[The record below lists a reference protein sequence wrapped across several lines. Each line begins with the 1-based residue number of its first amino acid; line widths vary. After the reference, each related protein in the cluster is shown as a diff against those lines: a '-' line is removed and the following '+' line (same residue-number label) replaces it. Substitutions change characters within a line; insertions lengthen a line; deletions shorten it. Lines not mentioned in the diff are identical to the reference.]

1 MNKLYYIVCEE
12 KDTTLFEG
20 RYQGRTRGG
29 AMKFLKQS
37 IGRKTL
43 NGLVFTITEIP
54 VPLIREIV
62 AEMLAGS
69 DGGTIANVAP
79 AANIVPITRPE
90 PEPKVERYDA
100 FADAAKPEVT
110 PAKAKSIKKSKPQPE
125 ATAAKATPTKK
136 PKPQPEAAAAKAG
149 NPGHGDDVWSNARA
163 YWEECRNI
171 NKTAGKFGLSPNTV
185 KTRARRE
192 GWNK

>member
-12 KDTTLFEG
+12 KEATLFEG

-29 AMKFLKQS
+29 AMKFLKQA

-62 AEMLAGS
+62 AEMLAGG
-69 DGGTIANVAP
+69 DGGTLANVPP
-79 AANIVPITRPE
+79 AANVVPITSPDA
-90 PEPKVERYDA
+90 EPKAERFDA
-100 FADAAKPEVT
+100 FANAAEPEVT
-110 PAKAKSIKKSKPQPE
+110 PAAATPTTKPKPAPK
-125 ATAAKATPTKK
+125 ATAAKV
-136 PKPQPEAAAAKAG
+136 G
-149 NPGHGDDVWSNARA
+149 NPGHGDDHWTKVRA
-163 YWEECRNI
+163 YWKECRSI

-192 GWNK
+192 GWNQ

>member
-12 KDTTLFEG
+12 KEATLFEG

-29 AMKFLKQS
+29 AMKFLKQA

-62 AEMLAGS
+62 AEMLAGG
-69 DGGTIANVAP
+69 DGGTLANATP
-79 AANIVPITRPE
+79 AANVVPITRPDA
-90 PEPKVERYDA
+90 EPKVERYDA
-100 FADAAKPEVT
+100 FANAPEPEVK
-110 PAKAKSIKKSKPQPE
+110 PAKTKPTKKSKPQPE
-125 ATAAKATPTKK
+125 ATVAKV
-136 PKPQPEAAAAKAG
+136 G
-149 NPGHGDDVWSNARA
+149 NPGHGDDLWTKARA
-163 YWEECRNI
+163 YWEKSHSI
-171 NKTAGKFGLSPNTV
+171 NKTAEKFGLSPNTV

>member
-1 MNKLYYIVCEE
+1 MDKLYYIVCDD

-29 AMKFLKQS
+29 ALKFLKQS

-62 AEMLAGS
+62 AEILAG
-69 DGGTIANVAP
+69 GVTP

-90 PEPKVERYDA
+90 PEPTVTRFDA
-100 FADAAKPEVT
+100 FADAAESGVT
-110 PAKAKSIKKSKPQPE
+110 PTTPDSKPSKAKPKTKANSKAAAPE
-125 ATAAKATPTKK
+125 AKV
-136 PKPQPEAAAAKAG
+136 G
-149 NPGHGDDVWSNARA
+149 NPGHGDELWLQVRA
-163 YWEECRNI
+163 HWEECRSI
-171 NKTAGKFGLSPNTV
+171 SQTAAQFGLSPNSV

-192 GWNK
+192 NWKQGVTA